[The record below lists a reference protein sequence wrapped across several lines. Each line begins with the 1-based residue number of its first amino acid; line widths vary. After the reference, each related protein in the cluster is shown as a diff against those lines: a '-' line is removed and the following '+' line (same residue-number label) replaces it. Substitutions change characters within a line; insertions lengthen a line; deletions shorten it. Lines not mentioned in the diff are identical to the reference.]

1 MKALINSCRQSC
13 KLHGSAVCCCTSS
26 STSLYFVCFFSFFY
40 PHLVVFICTYTI
52 GSLYDVHDSISSLCS
67 FSPSLSLSFTR
78 SIGNGT
84 ICGLPFQFHSSF
96 CCKLSSVVAL
106 PVSSF
111 FCCCARFI
119 KLTMKC
125 VLAAKRIMRLKNETH
140 KTRRLHKI
148 DTVNNKT
155 IHIFQDKHQQMSA
168 SASA

>member
-1 MKALINSCRQSC
+1 MAQPFAAARRRPHRCILC
-13 KLHGSAVCCCTSS
+13 ASS
-26 STSLYFVCFFSFFY
+26 VFFI
-40 PHLVVFICTYTI
+40 HIL
-52 GSLYDVHDSISSLCS
+52 LCS
-67 FSPSLSLSFTR
+67 FVHTRSVACTMYMTLFHLSVPFLPLSLSFTR

-155 IHIFQDKHQQMSA
+155 IHIFQDKHQQMSV
-168 SASA
+168 SASAWRKNAERNKMN

>member
-13 KLHGSAVCCCTSS
+13 KLHGSAVCCCKSS
-26 STSLYFVCFFSFFY
+26 STSLYFVCFFIFFI
-40 PHLVVFICTYTI
+40 HIL
-52 GSLYDVHDSISSLCS
+52 LCS
-67 FSPSLSLSFTR
+67 FVHTRSVACTMYMTLFHLSVPSLPLSLSLVQLASPQFAACLFN
-78 SIGNGT
+78 SIHR
-84 ICGLPFQFHSSF
+84 F
-96 CCKLSSVVAL
+96 VVNCL
-106 PVSSF
+106 LLLLCRFRRF
-111 FCCCARFI
+111 FCCARFI

-125 VLAAKRIMRLKNETH
+125 VFAAKRIMRLKNETH